1 MRKALV
7 RATVVAVLA
16 WAALLAWRFVRV
28 PELPPRP
35 QADIGTV
42 KEDLL
47 NFARAERAFYAT
59 SGRYAAMGELR
70 TQGLLS
76 LPPQTRWP
84 YSYYVVVRAPERF
97 VVVAMG
103 QAAMG
108 ARPLALAIDEKMNMQ
123 ELDSNDFPP
132 PHGRQRLRITKTT

>member
-1 MRKALV
+1 MRKALLWTIGV
-7 RATVVAVLA
+7 SVLVSA
-16 WAALLAWRFVRV
+16 GLLVWRFVRV

-59 SGRYAAMGELR
+59 SGRYAAMTELR

-76 LPPQTRWP
+76 LPPLTRWP
-84 YSYYVVVRAPERF
+84 YSYYVVVRAPQRF

-108 ARPLALAIDEKMNMQ
+108 ARPLAMAIDEKMDMK
-123 ELDSNDFPP
+123 ELDSSDFPP
-132 PHGRQRLRITKTT
+132 PHGKQRLRITKQA